1 MEDIHMEGPAVDDFA
16 RHHLIVTELL
26 ERLPTVRDDAD
37 AFGFACSEM
46 RKHLAKLEEIGP
58 TA

>member
-1 MEDIHMEGPAVDDFA
+1 MDDPTVDDFA

-26 ERLPTVRDDAD
+26 ERLPSVRDDAD
-37 AFGFACSEM
+37 AFAFACAEL
-46 RKHLAKLEEIGP
+46 RKHIAKLEEIGP

>member
-1 MEDIHMEGPAVDDFA
+1 MEDSPIDNAAVDEFA

-26 ERLPTVRDDAD
+26 ERLPSVRDDAD
-37 AFGFACSEM
+37 AFGFACAEL
-46 RKHLAKLEEIGP
+46 RKHIAKLEEIGP